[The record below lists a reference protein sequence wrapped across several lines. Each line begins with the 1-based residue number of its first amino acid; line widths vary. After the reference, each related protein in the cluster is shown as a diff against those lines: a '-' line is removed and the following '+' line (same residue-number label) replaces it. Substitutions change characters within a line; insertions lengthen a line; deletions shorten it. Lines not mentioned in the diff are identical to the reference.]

1 MYRSYSV
8 NDMPRPVTSK
18 PVIPSPSVTV
28 PQKQSN
34 MPQIIKGINDDDLIL
49 ILVIFILLMCNCDDK
64 LLLIALIYV
73 FLSGYMEK

>member
-8 NDMPRPVTSK
+8 NDMPRPITPK
-18 PVIPSPSVTV
+18 PVPSPPSEPVAKPTTS
-28 PQKQSN
+28 Q
-34 MPQIIKGINDDDLIL
+34 PQIIKGINDDDLIL

-64 LLLIALIYV
+64 LLLIALVYV